1 MPGALYFLILG
12 ASTEESEE
20 NCAVMAVNQIMDYL
34 ENGNIENSC
43 QLSILQP
50 CYRKKAARICVCH
63 YNRPNVI
70 VSYFFFGEAGVNISD
85 MVSKS
90 RGEYAYAI
98 FDVEAPVSDEF
109 EKKLEAMENIIRIR
123 IL

>member
-1 MPGALYFLILG
+1 MP
-12 ASTEESEE
+12 
-20 NCAVMAVNQIMDYL
+20 
-34 ENGNIENSC
+34 
-43 QLSILQP
+43 LQQTK
-50 CYRKKAARICVCH
+50 CYQSADF
-63 YNRPNVI
+63 
-70 VSYFFFGEAGVNISD
+70 SFGEAGVNISD

-90 RGEYAYAI
+90 RGEYAYAM